1 MLRRLFGASPMRS
14 AARGTRMSRHSRLR
28 SVSLG
33 VAALTL
39 ALGLSGCAGSPTP
52 IELGADTVIV
62 DVRTPAEY
70 ATGHL
75 DGAVNIDFQSPSF
88 DDVVADLDV
97 DADYVVYCQSGNRSA
112 QAVSVLEDADLAV
125 QDAGGIDEAAK
136 ATGLP
141 VVP

>member
-1 MLRRLFGASPMRS
+1 MWRTPCGASQKTSSALGMTMSRPSRMRS
-14 AARGTRMSRHSRLR
+14 LK
-28 SVSLG
+28 LG
-33 VAALTL
+33 VAAIAL
-39 ALGLSGCAGSPTP
+39 ALGVSGCTASPAP
-52 IELGADTVIV
+52 IALDADTVVV

-75 DGAVNIDFQSPSF
+75 EGAVNIDFQSPSF
-88 DDVVADLDV
+88 GAEVSGLDS

-112 QAVSVLEDADLAV
+112 QAASAMVAADLSV
-125 QDAGGIDEAAK
+125 QDAGGIDEAAG

>member
-1 MLRRLFGASPMRS
+1 MNS
-14 AARGTRMSRHSRLR
+14 AAQGTAMSRLSPRR
-28 SVSLG
+28 SLG
-33 VAALTL
+33 LGAAALVLTL
-39 ALGLSGCAGSPTP
+39 GVSGCAGSPASV
-52 IELGADTVIV
+52 ELSDDTVIV

-88 DDVVADLDV
+88 DDTVADLDS

-112 QAVSVLEDADLAV
+112 QAVSVMVAADLTV
-125 QDAGGIDEAAK
+125 QDAGGVDEAAE

>member
-1 MLRRLFGASPMRS
+1 MSRRLFGAFPTSS

-28 SVSLG
+28 SLSLG
-33 VAALTL
+33 AAVLTL
-39 ALGLSGCAGSPTP
+39 ALGVSGCAGSPAS
-52 IELGADTVIV
+52 IELSADTVIV

-75 DGAVNIDFQSPSF
+75 DGAVNIDLQSPTF
-88 DDVVADLDV
+88 DDVVADLDS
-97 DADYVVYCQSGNRSA
+97 DTDYVVYCQSGNRSA
-112 QAVSVLEDADLAV
+112 QAVSVMEDADLAV

>member
-1 MLRRLFGASPMRS
+1 MSS
-14 AARGTRMSRHSRLR
+14 VARGMQMSRR
-28 SVSLG
+28 SLVRSLAVG
-33 VAALTL
+33 VAVL
-39 ALGLSGCAGSPTP
+39 AVTFGVSGCAGSPAS
-52 IELGADTVIV
+52 IELVTDTVIV

-70 ATGHL
+70 AAGHL

-88 DDVVADLDV
+88 DDVVAGLDS

-112 QAVSVLEDADLAV
+112 QAVSVMDDADLAV